1 MWGECPAHPA
11 GQLLFFSPSAD
22 PSGLATPRNAAT
34 VQLMTTTQEFFV
46 RGYPADLTL
55 LKAHATATDVPVEVA
70 LARALF
76 AAAERDA
83 SPLPLPAPLPAA
95 LYRRCRPEDA
105 GAWAETVQ
113 AWRRRYGMTW
123 PQAIHAATAQVGVT
137 A

>member
-1 MWGECPAHPA
+1 
-11 GQLLFFSPSAD
+11 
-22 PSGLATPRNAAT
+22 
-34 VQLMTTTQEFFV
+34 MTTTQEFFV

-55 LKAHATATDVPVEVA
+55 LKAHATASDVPVEVA

-95 LYRRCRPEDA
+95 LYRRCRPENPSS
-105 GAWAETVQ
+105 WAETVQ

-123 PQAIHAATAQVGVT
+123 PQAIHAATARVGAT